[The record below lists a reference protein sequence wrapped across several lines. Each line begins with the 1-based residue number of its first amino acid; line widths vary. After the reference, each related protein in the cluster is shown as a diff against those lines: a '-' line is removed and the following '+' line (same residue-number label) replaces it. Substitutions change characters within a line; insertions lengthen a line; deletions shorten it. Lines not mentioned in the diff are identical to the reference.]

1 MKTFWEPLIIE
12 NDELK
17 KLKYLVHRLRQD
29 VINGACD
36 IIRAQSGGGLK
47 KKDETSLFD
56 VLHERCRN
64 LDSVERALS
73 LAETYNYELM
83 EKDQVALLKEE
94 EYREKAELRKE
105 ESLES
110 LRVKKQR
117 FQKWIDERSSRC
129 DSEID
134 LLRIILCELGAIRNW
149 LIDPD
154 EYERMQNTE

>member
-12 NDELK
+12 NDEVK
-17 KLKYLVHRLRQD
+17 NLKYLVHRLRQD
-29 VINGACD
+29 VVNCACD

-47 KKDETSLFD
+47 KKDETALFNM
-56 VLHERCRN
+56 LHERCRN

-94 EYREKAELRKE
+94 ENKEKAELRKE
-105 ESLES
+105 ESPEA
-110 LRVKKQR
+110 LRVRKQR
-117 FQKWIDERSSRC
+117 LQKWIDERSSRC
-129 DSEID
+129 NSEIE
-134 LLRIILCELGAIRNW
+134 LLRVILCELGTIRNW

-154 EYERMQNTE
+154 EYERIQND